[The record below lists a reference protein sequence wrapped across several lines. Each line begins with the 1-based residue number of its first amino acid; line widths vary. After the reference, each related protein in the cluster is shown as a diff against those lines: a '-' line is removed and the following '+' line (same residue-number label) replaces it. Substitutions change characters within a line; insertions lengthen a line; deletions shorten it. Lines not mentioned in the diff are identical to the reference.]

1 MRVFGSCIS
10 ALLAAAALFGIL
22 QWLQVPAGSALDWL
36 VGGLSFAWL
45 VAVTVVPWNVHF
57 EAKGAI
63 AEAAESDRRGLKTDP
78 QDVAYL
84 ALLARRSLWVALA
97 LHGLSV
103 LVLLA
108 LAIFGISGVGYLGSI
123 VALLLTGLRPAVR
136 LYGYV
141 AQRVSAIRQ
150 TLRYPREDVFT
161 LREKVDKLEGEL
173 KALMELLDFKEETS
187 WGSGIDRQIKV
198 LSNTTNTLRFDLQT
212 ATTEA
217 KAERDR
223 IEREATEAI
232 TQFGSYSDLVDRAR
246 LLVRFIKEA

>member
-22 QWLQVPAGSALDWL
+22 QWLHVPAGSALDWL

-187 WGSGIDRQIKV
+187 WGSGIDRQLKV